1 MAISFA
7 RFLIGQWL
15 SSSGYKLLLEGYILN
30 IGKKFLISVK
40 VMHRDKEGKETKELQ
55 KEEKRGDIE
64 RKALIG
70 WGWYWMGLALDGV
83 VRSGFFYS

>member
-70 WGWYWMGLALDGV
+70 WRWYWMGLALDGV